1 VDPWGLA
8 KPRALAYLEHMKTL
22 LTALLVASATLIS
35 AQSLPNVSVLKL
47 DGSKTEL
54 SSLRE
59 EGKPMIVSFWATWCK
74 PCINE
79 LNAMAEYY
87 DDLHEETGVTLVAV
101 SIDDSRTSPK
111 VGPFVAGQ
119 GWDYTVV
126 LDPNS
131 DLRRAMGVNNV
142 PHTFLLN
149 GAGEV
154 VWQANKYV
162 PGEEE
167 VLVAEV
173 RKLK

>member
-1 VDPWGLA
+1 MP
-8 KPRALAYLEHMKTL
+8 YLEGMKLLLYSALMAVGFLAEAQPLPQIEVQTL
-22 LTALLVASATLIS
+22 GGAKVPIASLHQT
-35 AQSLPNVSVLKL
+35 
-47 DGSKTEL
+47 
-54 SSLRE
+54 
-59 EGKPMIVSFWATWCK
+59 GKPTIVSFWATWCK

-79 LNAMAEYY
+79 LNSLAERY
-87 DDLHEETGVTLVAV
+87 EELQEELGVTLVAV

-149 GAGEV
+149 GAGEI
-154 VWQANKYV
+154 VWQVNKYV

-167 VLVAEV
+167 VLIAEI

>member
-1 VDPWGLA
+1 MP
-8 KPRALAYLEHMKTL
+8 YLEGMKL
-22 LTALLVASATLIS
+22 LLYSALLAVGFLAEAQPLPQIEVQTLGGTKVPIASLHQT
-35 AQSLPNVSVLKL
+35 
-47 DGSKTEL
+47 
-54 SSLRE
+54 
-59 EGKPMIVSFWATWCK
+59 GKPTILSFWATWCK

-79 LNAMAEYY
+79 LNSIAERY
-87 DDLHEETGVTLVAV
+87 DELQEELGVTLIAV

-149 GAGEV
+149 GAGEI
-154 VWQANKYV
+154 VWQVNKYV

-167 VLVAEV
+167 VLISEI

>member
-1 VDPWGLA
+1 MP
-8 KPRALAYLEHMKTL
+8 YLEGMKLLLYSAL
-22 LTALLVASATLIS
+22 LTVGFLAEAQPLPQIEVQTLGGTRVPIASLHQT
-35 AQSLPNVSVLKL
+35 
-47 DGSKTEL
+47 
-54 SSLRE
+54 
-59 EGKPMIVSFWATWCK
+59 GKPTIVSFWATWCK

-79 LNAMAEYY
+79 LNSLAERY
-87 DDLHEETGVTLVAV
+87 EELQEELGVTLVAV

-111 VGPFVAGQ
+111 VGPFAAGQ

-126 LDPNS
+126 LDSNS

-149 GAGEV
+149 GAGEI
-154 VWQANKYV
+154 VWQVNKYV

-167 VLVAEV
+167 VLIAEI